1 MKTISTEIESSL
13 HRDLANLAWANHRSM
28 KQEMRIAV
36 EQYLKAHEKE
46 LAWAREF
53 EEKKDAGKGTGAD

>member
-13 HRDLANLAWANHRSM
+13 HRNLANLAWVNHRSM

-53 EEKKDAGKGTGAD
+53 EEKKYAGK